1 MGKILL
7 VLVPVAIM
15 LLAIC
20 FIISCVLAQNPKDF
34 KIKFGLKGFEMSS
47 SFYKDQE
54 A

>member
-1 MGKILL
+1 MGKFLL
-7 VLVPVAIM
+7 TLLLVAIM

-20 FIISCVLAQNPKDF
+20 FIISRVLAKNPKDF
-34 KIKFGLKGFEMSS
+34 KVKFGLKGFEMSS